1 MSTWNLFLEHKK
13 VLWRS
18 RKNSS
23 HLCILIDNLSK
34 IEPFKLFGGDDDD
47 DAQQEPRVL
56 FADNEEEK
64 ELDTDTPAIR
74 EKVGT
79 HSRHACMH
87 ETGKTY
93 ISGMQIHFD
102 LGVLFFFHAD
112 DPELMQK

>member
-1 MSTWNLFLEHKK
+1 M
-13 VLWRS
+13 
-18 RKNSS
+18 
-23 HLCILIDNLSK
+23 
-34 IEPFKLFGGDDDD
+34 
-47 DAQQEPRVL
+47 L

-64 ELDTDTPAIR
+64 ELDTDTPATR

-112 DPELMQK
+112 DPELMQKYGGLICSMHDQLMKNLI